1 VGGSVLAY
9 VYWHRPAASTGRDAS
24 SERALERFHR
34 SLAHV
39 RPSGFH
45 RSTVAWVP
53 QLPWEEPQP
62 APGPPEPG
70 TAEGAPEPHPAPDG
84 AYEDWHL
91 VDGWSAIGVLEE
103 AAVSRGHLGAHEAI
117 AAHAGSLTASIY
129 RLIEG
134 QAQLAG
140 GSCVWVGPAEAPAPR
155 GSASRGSARRASP
168 TLASLLGDGMEPTSD
183 GLWRRCLSLGPAP
196 EYCLQ
201 RRLPGPPTA
210 GVAPDRLPSGW
221 RARTVPREVLFDG

>member
-1 VGGSVLAY
+1 VLAY
-9 VYWHRPAASTGRDAS
+9 VYWHRPSACPGRDAAY
-24 SERALERFHR
+24 ERALERFHR

-45 RSTVAWVP
+45 HSTVAWVP
-53 QLPWEEPQP
+53 HLPWEEPDP
-62 APGPPEPG
+62 AE
-70 TAEGAPEPHPAPDG
+70 G

-103 AAVSRGHLGAHEAI
+103 AAISRGHIGAHDAI
-117 AAHAGSLTASIY
+117 AALTGWLTASVY

-140 GSCVWVGPAEAPAPR
+140 GSLIWVGPAHGPAPK
-155 GSASRGSARRASP
+155 SAPLHGHKSGHRQARRAPGQARRGSP
-168 TLASLLGDGMEPTSD
+168 TLASLLGDGMEPSSD

-196 EYCLQ
+196 EYCLH
-201 RRLPGPPTA
+201 RHLPGPPTA

-221 RARTVPREVLFDG
+221 RARTVPREVLFGG

>member
-1 VGGSVLAY
+1 MLAY
-9 VYWHRPAASTGRDAS
+9 VYWHRPGAYAGRDAS
-24 SERALERFHR
+24 YERTLERFHR

-45 RSTVAWVP
+45 HSSASWVP
-53 QLPWEEPQP
+53 HLPWEEPDGTREGSDLHEPDKGEPP
-62 APGPPEPG
+62 A
-70 TAEGAPEPHPAPDG
+70 G

-91 VDGWSAIGVLEE
+91 LDGWSSLGVLEE

-117 AAHAGSLTASIY
+117 ADLAGSLTASVY

-140 GSCVWVGPAEAPAPR
+140 GSCIWVGPVDGPAPK
-155 GSASRGSARRASP
+155 GTKRASP
-168 TLASLLGDGMEPTSD
+168 TLASLLGDGMEPASD
-183 GLWRRCLSLGPAP
+183 GLWRRCLRLGPAP

-201 RRLPGPPTA
+201 RRLPGPPTP

-221 RARTVPREVLFDG
+221 RARSVPREVLFDR